1 MRILPRAASAAVC
14 AFLFLFTVNN
24 SIAQPVH
31 RPNAT
36 RTSVSSGNWNVAAT
50 WAGGIV
56 PSGNDSVVIASG
68 TTVTMFGD
76 VNAGSGTLTVQSG
89 AVLDL
94 RDNLCKAGVFAA
106 LDGSEVRQAGS
117 RIFSAIS
124 ETPTI
129 QLAPNS
135 TYVFYG
141 TNNNLGGAHPIYGN
155 LRFSTSAASNP
166 GTIQTALTV
175 IGTFILDVS
184 NSRELRQMSTIN
196 NSFGVLLI
204 SRGTFVLNHS
214 GSGNAIL
221 NVAHDLL
228 ISPGTGALRGTN
240 QGGHAT
246 LNLGGNLINNGTFQQ
261 DDGSSSGIF
270 TVDLNGTAEQ
280 HISGLNAIAFENLT
294 VNNATGVV
302 LDRDVSVDKT
312 LTLTLGRVK
321 TGDFTLLTGSGSTIA
336 GAGENSYVEGYI
348 AKEFSSNGSFA
359 FPVGTNSGYSPVTAT
374 ITALPTNPSKLSV
387 AAFNG
392 AGPGV
397 DAANSVT
404 RFWNII
410 EEGDLT
416 ANLTFSYRDEDV
428 TTPASEANYSLV
440 KKDGNALPVVVC
452 TGAGCINAAANTA
465 SAGGVTGF
473 SRWAIGAAVAP
484 SSADAAVAGRVLDAD
499 ARAVRGAFL
508 TAVGTDGRV
517 RYAVTNQFG
526 HYSFRSLSAGETY
539 TISVRSKQYTFAPST
554 RVITLNDAETDLDFI
569 AEAP

>member
-31 RPNAT
+31 RPNAIT
-36 RTSVSSGNWNVAAT
+36 CTSIASADWQLPTTWDTGVVPGVGDNVIIAT
-50 WAGGIV
+50 GTMVTMPSDTTIGGGIV
-56 PSGNDSVVIASG
+56 
-68 TTVTMFGD
+68 TVR
-76 VNAGSGTLTVQSG
+76 SG
-89 AVLDL
+89 AILDL
-94 RDNLCKAGVFAA
+94 KSASLTASKLIAEN
-106 LDGSEVRQAGS
+106 GSEVIQRLGNS
-117 RIFSAIS
+117 PRS
-124 ETPTI
+124 TI
-129 QLAPNS
+129 LTYQLASDS
-135 TYVFYG
+135 TYSFIG
-141 TNNNLGGAHPIYGN
+141 NTTTLSDTQPIYGN
-155 LRFSTSAASNP
+155 LRIKPSASSN
-166 GTIQTALTV
+166 GMVATALTV
-175 IGTFILDVS
+175 LGNFIVDYPS
-184 NSRELRQMSTIN
+184 GSELRLQSGQSY
-196 NSFGVLLI
+196 SFGGLIVQKGVL
-204 SRGTFVLNHS
+204 VLNRLS
-214 GSGNAIL
+214 GSPVAMLHVAGNLEIQSA
-221 NVAHDLL
+221 
-228 ISPGTGALRGTN
+228 GTLRGTISS
-240 QGGHAT
+240 GHAT
-246 LNLGGNLINNGTFQQ
+246 LNLGGDLINNGTFQQ
-261 DDGSSSGIF
+261 DNGNGSGIF
-270 TVDLNGTAEQ
+270 TVNLNGTAEQ
-280 HISGLNAIAFENLT
+280 HISGLNAISFENLT
-294 VNNATGVV
+294 INNSAGVV
-302 LDRDVSVDKT
+302 LDRDVAVDKT

-321 TGDFTLLTGSGSTIA
+321 AGDFTLLTGSGSTIA

-428 TTPASEANYSLV
+428 TTPAAEANYSLV

-473 SRWAIGAAVAP
+473 SRWAIGTAVAP
-484 SSADAAVAGRVLDAD
+484 SSAEAAVAGRVLGAD

-539 TISVRSKQYTFAPST
+539 TISIRSKQYTFAPST
-554 RVITLNDAETDLDFI
+554 RVITLNDAETNLDFI